1 MILIN
6 SAAYV
11 NDEFRNEFGAIP
23 PCFLPIGNRKLLTY
37 QVESLQATFDNEKIV
52 LSLPEKYVLSIDEQN
67 LITSLNITSVFV
79 PENISLGMA
88 VLYVLNTVE
97 FEGDVLRLL
106 HGDTLLK
113 DFPQDKDCIAVVR
126 TQDDYAWE
134 FEEKSINSLVWCGFF
149 AFSSCHRFIR
159 ALATTQGNFIQS
171 VYDYIGNSNS
181 TFFHKEVFQWFDL
194 GHINTY
200 FRSRSAITTQRAFNS
215 LKIENGV
222 VWKSGSPA
230 RKIEAEANWFL
241 SLPPSLKRFTPQL
254 IQSGI
259 TEEGKPFYETEYL
272 PLLPLNEIFVHGKN
286 PVGFW
291 EKVLGLISLFM
302 NEARNSFPTED
313 QILYKKV
320 VQDSI
325 ALYVDKTYERLENYA
340 NQQGINLDNPVRYDG
355 IELPSLREIAQECI
369 AKTLELPVIPTV
381 SHGDLCFSNIM
392 YDSRSNNIKVI
403 DPRGLNINQ
412 ELTIYGNQTYD
423 LAKLCHSFVGLY
435 DFIIAD
441 SFVLEYSEEI
451 GIKLTFNI
459 DSRLE
464 EIQKVFLDRQL
475 LANVHNK
482 DVMAPTILLFLSMI
496 PLHFDKPNRQKAMLA
511 NALRLYCMWKNLTK
525 VE

>member
-23 PCFLPIGNRKLLTY
+23 PCFLPIGNRKLLVY
-37 QVESLQATFDNEKIV
+37 QVESLQATFSNEKIV
-52 LSLPEKYVLSIDEQN
+52 LSLPQKYTLSIDEQN
-67 LITSLNITSVFV
+67 LITSLNLTPVFV

-97 FEGDVLRLL
+97 FEGEVLRLL

-134 FEEKSINSLVWCGFF
+134 FEEKSTNPLVWCGFF
-149 AFSSCHRFIR
+149 AFSSYHRFIR

-171 VYDYIGNSNS
+171 VYDYTGKSSNS
-181 TFFHKEVFQWFDL
+181 FQKEVYQWFDL

-215 LKIENGV
+215 LKIKNGI

-241 SLPPSLKRFTPQL
+241 NLPPSLKRFTPQL
-254 IQSGI
+254 IQSGV
-259 TEEGKPFYETEYL
+259 TEDGRAFYETEYL

-291 EKVLGLISLFM
+291 EKILGLVSLFM

-313 QILYKKV
+313 QSLYKKV

-325 ALYVDKTYERLENYA
+325 ALYADKTYERLESYA
-340 NQQGINLDNPVRYDG
+340 NQQGIDLDKPVRYDG
-355 IELPSLREIAQECI
+355 VELPSLRDIAQECI
-369 AKTLELPVIPTV
+369 ARTLELPVIPTV

-441 SFVLEYSEEI
+441 SFVLERSEEI
-451 GIKLTFNI
+451 GVKLIFNI

-475 LANVHNK
+475 LSNIHNK
-482 DVMAPTILLFLSMI
+482 DIIVPTILLFLSMI
-496 PLHFDKPNRQKAMLA
+496 PLHFDKPHRQEAMLA
-511 NALRLYCMWKNLTK
+511 NALRLYVMRRSII
-525 VE
+525 